1 VTAQGWT
8 VTEAREQF
16 EQAGLPVDGLARI
29 IRALP
34 GFQRIGET
42 PAGEKGGRGHALYS
56 IGELQRLHAALSP
69 WLTAQEPAQR
79 HRPEPGRESPA
90 ASSPAPQRA

>member
-1 VTAQGWT
+1 MRRRAVTAQGWT
-8 VTEAREQF
+8 VSEAREEF
-16 EQAGLPVDGLARI
+16 AKAGMPVDGLARI

-42 PAGEKGGRGHALYS
+42 PSGEHGGRGHALYS

-69 WLTAQEPAQR
+69 WLKAPE
-79 HRPEPGRESPA
+79 RPTRT
-90 ASSPAPQRA
+90 